1 MTYSQFISKAKN
13 LTVHQMES
21 GIWFVEPEW
30 RDIICREISVDV
42 SELEDSYI
50 SDWWDVENI
59 LRLEA
64 DRRNAYDSKKEDVIN
79 WLYDLITAKVEP
91 AMMQEETD
99 FIKQTL
105 EFMKQNH
112 ANSQVADNVIP
123 FPITENKE

>member
-30 RDIICREISVDV
+30 KDIICREISDDV

-79 WLYDLITAKVEP
+79 WLYDLITATVEP

-123 FPITENKE
+123 FPSTENKE